1 MHKLTNKNTGHK
13 KKSLLHKI
21 GQVVFHHYSKYYFLC
36 LLARR
41 VLISAFFLAAPE
53 PWAPVT

>member
-1 MHKLTNKNTGHK
+1 MHKLTNKTQGIRN
-13 KKSLLHKI
+13 KSLLRKI

-41 VLISAFFLAAPE
+41 VLMSAFFLAAPE